1 MLTPLLLVGREEA
14 KAAPSGAR
22 VELGVAE
29 TAVAAAVAVALVVE
43 EMAVGRGR

>member
-1 MLTPLLLVGREEA
+1 MLLVGREEA

-22 VELGVAE
+22 VELGGAE
-29 TAVAAAVAVALVVE
+29 TAAAAVVAVTLVVE